1 MVVKVKTTKSVK
13 AKPGFKKLAKAVASF
28 TKKKNR
34 RILRRPG
41 DRVYRKIPLS
51 TEASL
56 FAILDTVHDVFDR
69 PTEKK
74 NYQNLLFDQFPTEFT
89 KKGMDIDSF
98 VRIVYNFPN
107 AMNLGGRDMKVFMHD
122 KTLAC
127 RPTFRFDQ
135 STDNYMNIL
144 NKFLCTKQKRSNL
157 GLIKRNYLIQ
167 SLWRATKT
175 TYILTQQT
183 NVCHLTSNK
192 FSCQVMQPPQFL
204 HFVETFGIHVAVDAE
219 KYTKEETRSLN
230 PNSMPNSMMFG
241 NSTQA
246 KSSRTNINFIINPS
260 QIVDPATTSKHENMH
275 FVFPPRT
282 KLSSTSVQNLFGF
295 QHSTN
300 KTTIF
305 QCNALNPQFTC
316 DFQIFVEVPST
327 WEKNYPQLF
336 QNLSSNIMIK
346 NTNLIFLQNTLRFYV
361 ISRLK
366 DDKYAPYAPIL
377 CIQNTSYGSIGK
389 DRFQNKHDPNIE
401 RSKPWFIKNSFQGL
415 SVQEC
420 YKMTHNAINMVD
432 NNIDKKWLIRHYL
445 DWKRMGDSFQINMLG
460 NIINSYNSVAKKNTV
475 VYDNKNPSKP
485 FTYEMI
491 YYFFASNDLL
501 AIIQAIK
508 NKIPFI
514 GEYQGNYFAGHTML
528 SNKVKG
534 YNQLHGLIA
543 KRSINKQKL
552 TRSNSNRRASGLART
567 LSRQSSNVNARLT
580 RTPSRQ
586 SSTRSS
592 DCPPCRP
599 CPPCREYMY
608 NQTLTSLPPR
618 KRLRPSRYQS

>member
-1 MVVKVKTTKSVK
+1 MVKTSKSVK

-28 TKKKNR
+28 TKSKNR
-34 RILRRPG
+34 RMLRRPG
-41 DRVYRKIPLS
+41 DRVYRKIPVS
-51 TEASL
+51 PETRL

-74 NYQNLLFDQFPTEFT
+74 NYQDLLLKHFPTEFT

-107 AMNLGGRDMKVFMHD
+107 AMNLGGRKMKVFMYD
-122 KTLAC
+122 KTLDC
-127 RPTFRFDQ
+127 SPTFRFDQ
-135 STDNYMNIL
+135 SKDSYMNIL
-144 NKFLCTKQKRSNL
+144 NKFLCINIQKKLSNL
-157 GLIKRNYLIQ
+157 GSIKRHYLIQ

-175 TYILTQQT
+175 TYILTQKT
-183 NVCHLTSNK
+183 NICHLTSNK
-192 FSCQVMQPPQFL
+192 FSCQVMAPPQFL

-219 KYTKEETRSLN
+219 KYTKEELRTLN
-230 PNSMPNSMMFG
+230 PNSMMLFG
-241 NSTQA
+241 NSSNNKQTFKQA
-246 KSSRTNINFIINPS
+246 TNINFIINPS
-260 QIVDPATTSKHENMH
+260 QIVDPANTSKHGNMH

-282 KLSSTSVQNLFGF
+282 IVNNVYNLFGF

-300 KTTIF
+300 NTIIF

-316 DFQIFVEVPST
+316 DFQIFVEVPSI
-327 WEKNYPQLF
+327 WKKVYPELF
-336 QNLSSNIMIK
+336 QKLSSNVMIK
-346 NTNLIFLQNTLRFYV
+346 NTDLPFLQKNLRFYV

-377 CIQNTSYGSIGK
+377 CIQYKDYGNDGK
-389 DRFQNKHDPNIE
+389 VQFQNKHNSQMPYTNQ
-401 RSKPWFIKNSFQGL
+401 WVIKDTFQGL

-420 YKMTHNAINMVD
+420 YKMTNNKINFARND
-432 NNIDKKWLIRHYL
+432 IDKKWLIQHYL
-445 DWKRMGDSFQINMLG
+445 DWKRMGDSFQINMLD
-460 NIINSYNSVAKKNTV
+460 NIVSSYNSVDKINTV
-475 VYDNKNPSKP
+475 VYEKNDNKNPSKP
-485 FTYEMI
+485 TYEMI

-508 NKIPFI
+508 NKVPFI
-514 GEYQGNYFAGHTML
+514 GEYQGNYFAGHTLL

-543 KRSINKQKL
+543 QRSVKQKL
-552 TRSNSNRRASGLART
+552 NRSNSNRRASGLSRT
-567 LSRQSSNVNARLT
+567 LSRQNSNTNRRLT

-586 SSTRSS
+586 NSIGRSN
-592 DCPPCRP
+592 CPPCRP

>member
-1 MVVKVKTTKSVK
+1 MVKTSKSVK

-28 TKKKNR
+28 TKSKNR
-34 RILRRPG
+34 RMLRRPG

-51 TEASL
+51 PKTRL

-74 NYQNLLFDQFPTEFT
+74 NYQDLLLKHFPTEFT

-107 AMNLGGRDMKVFMHD
+107 AMNLGGRDMKVFMYD
-122 KTLAC
+122 KTLDC
-127 RPTFRFDQ
+127 SPTFRFDQ
-135 STDNYMNIL
+135 SKDSYMNIL
-144 NKFLCTKQKRSNL
+144 NKFLCINIQKKLSNL
-157 GLIKRNYLIQ
+157 GSIKRHYLIQ

-175 TYILTQQT
+175 TYILTQKT
-183 NVCHLTSNK
+183 NTCHLTSNK
-192 FSCQVMQPPQFL
+192 FSCQVMKAGQFL
-204 HFVETFGIHVAVDAE
+204 NFVDTFGIHVAVDAE
-219 KYTKEETRSLN
+219 KYTKEELRTLN
-230 PNSMPNSMMFG
+230 PNSMMLFG
-241 NSTQA
+241 NSSNNKQTFKQA
-246 KSSRTNINFIINPS
+246 TKINFIVNPS
-260 QIVDPATTSKHENMH
+260 QIVDPANTSTHKNLH

-282 KLSSTSVQNLFGF
+282 ILSSTYVQNLFGF

-327 WEKNYPQLF
+327 WEKKYPQLF
-336 QNLSSNIMIK
+336 ENLSSNVMIK
-346 NTNLIFLQNTLRFYV
+346 NTNLKFLETTLRFYV

-377 CIQNTSYGSIGK
+377 CIQHEKYVQK
-389 DRFQNKHDPNIE
+389 KHDPNIE

-415 SVQEC
+415 SVHDC
-420 YKMTHNAINMVD
+420 FNMTNKVIEKSLID
-432 NNIDKKWLIRHYL
+432 NIDKKWLIQHYL
-445 DWKRMGDSFQINMLG
+445 DWKRMGDSFQINMLD
-460 NIINSYNSVAKKNTV
+460 NIVSSYDSVAKKNTV
-475 VYDNKNPSKP
+475 VYDNENLSKP
-485 FTYEMI
+485 TYEMI

-501 AIIQAIK
+501 AIIQAME
-508 NKIPFI
+508 NKVPFI
-514 GEYQGNYFAGHTML
+514 GEFQGNYFAGHTML

-543 KRSINKQKL
+543 QRSVKQKL
-552 TRSNSNRRASGLART
+552 NRSNSNRRASGLSRT
-567 LSRQSSNVNARLT
+567 LSRQNSNTNRRLT

-586 SSTRSS
+586 NSIGRSN
-592 DCPPCRP
+592 CPPCRP